1 MMLTLLSLVL
11 AQADV
16 DGGFEPLAVDA
27 GVVASASP
35 DAGAGESGPAD
46 ARGEGALTWTPIVD
60 AFGEFQARFPRD
72 AAPNNTFTV
81 PRVQLG
87 VQADWRGASGRV
99 LLEGVYATQGG
110 ALIGVAGDSVVV
122 RIREAWGGYRWRF
135 LEAQLGL
142 IPTLVVPEVE
152 RAFLHRELSPDGLEA
167 YRVKAPADFG
177 GLLRGH
183 LPAGYGWVGVS
194 VTNGEGYTS
203 RELNTGKNVELAAA
217 VHPLPRGVLEP
228 LTVLGFAMVGTSGPS
243 SARANRFGGGALWQG
258 KTLGLGVTA
267 ASVQGWLDDGS
278 RQALLVQGF
287 ARAELFGRLL
297 LAARVHLFN
306 RDTTQPDQVL
316 ELIGGVGVK
325 VEPVELFLAV
335 HRTSLS
341 GAALTALPGVDSTDV
356 RLVVRVRW
364 PPLYP

>member
-1 MMLTLLSLVL
+1 MMVALLSLMVV
-11 AQADV
+11 AQV
-16 DGGFEPLAVDA
+16 EPDGGAEVIVDA
-27 GVVASASP
+27 GVVSP
-35 DAGAGESGPAD
+35 VEAGSVDALS
-46 ARGEGALTWTPIVD
+46 WTPIID

-72 AAPNNTFTV
+72 AAPFNAFTV
-81 PRVQLG
+81 PRVQVG
-87 VQADWRGASGRV
+87 VQADWKGASGRV

-122 RIREAWGGYRWRF
+122 RLREAWGGYRWKF

-142 IPTLVVPEVE
+142 VPTLVVPEVE

-177 GLLRGH
+177 GVLRGH
-183 LPAGYGWVGVS
+183 LPAGYGWLGVS

-203 RELNTGKNVELAAA
+203 RELNTGKNIELAAA
-217 VHPLPRGVLEP
+217 IHPLPRGVLEP
-228 LTVLGFAMVGTSGPS
+228 LTVLGFGMLGSSGPS
-243 SARANRFGGGALWQG
+243 SAMANRFGGGALWQG
-258 KTLGLGVTA
+258 KTLGVGLTA

-278 RQALLVQGF
+278 RRALLLQGF

-306 RDTTQPDQVL
+306 RDLTQEDQVL
-316 ELIGGVGVK
+316 EIVGGVGVK
-325 VEPVELFLAV
+325 AEPVELFLAV

-341 GAALTALPGVDSTDV
+341 GAARTSLPGVDSTDV
-356 RLVVRVRW
+356 RVVVRVRW
-364 PPLYP
+364 PPVSP